1 MNNRPHKY
9 LISGGGTGGH
19 IFPAI
24 AIAEAIRDKEP
35 DAQFLFVGAN
45 GRMEM
50 TKVPDAGYSITGLDI
65 SGISRSLNLKNL
77 LFPFRLLK
85 SLVKAGKII
94 RTFQPD
100 IAIGTGG
107 YASGP
112 TLYMAARRRIPTLIQ
127 EQNAFPGITN
137 KILARRADTI
147 CVSYDNMQKF
157 FAEEKIVKTGN
168 PIRKQLQSPVENK
181 LEALHFFGLEK
192 DKKTILVV
200 GGSQGSMAIN
210 RTISENIVSIADK
223 ANLIWQTG
231 ENGYTDA
238 IKVSEELSGSNVKVH
253 KFIKRMDMAYGA
265 ADIIISRAGAIAI
278 SEIAVAG
285 KCAIFIPL
293 PTAAEDHQ
301 TKNAMSLQDQD
312 AAICMAQKEMPQELL
327 PMIVSL
333 LENEQKVL
341 ELAGNIKSTGKPNA
355 AESIAN
361 EVFTLLKKH
370 S

>member
-1 MNNRPHKY
+1 MHR
-9 LISGGGTGGH
+9 
-19 IFPAI
+19 
-24 AIAEAIRDKEP
+24 
-35 DAQFLFVGAN
+35 
-45 GRMEM
+45 
-50 TKVPDAGYSITGLDI
+50 
-65 SGISRSLNLKNL
+65 
-77 LFPFRLLK
+77 
-85 SLVKAGKII
+85 
-94 RTFQPD
+94 
-100 IAIGTGG
+100 
-107 YASGP
+107 
-112 TLYMAARRRIPTLIQ
+112 
-127 EQNAFPGITN
+127 
-137 KILARRADTI
+137 
-147 CVSYDNMQKF
+147 F
-157 FAEEKIVKTGN
+157 FAKEKIVKTGN
-168 PIRKQLQSPVENK
+168 PIRKQLQSPVDNK

-210 RTISENIVSIADK
+210 RAISENIKAISEK

-231 ENGYTDA
+231 ETGYADA
-238 IKVSEELSGSNVKVH
+238 TRVSGQLSGNNIKVH

-301 TKNAMSLQDQD
+301 TKNAMSLQDQN
-312 AAICMAQKEMPQELL
+312 AAICLMQKEMPQKLL
-327 PMIVSL
+327 PTIATL
-333 LENEQKVL
+333 LENEQKVT
-341 ELAGNIKSTGKPNA
+341 ELAGNIKSTGKPHA